1 MNFSAPFIARPVAT
15 TLLTIGLS
23 MAGAV
28 AFFLLPVSPLPQVD
42 YPTIAVSASLPGASP
57 ETVASSVTTPLER
70 HLGAIADV
78 TEMTSNSS
86 VGSTRIILQ
95 FGLNRDIEGA
105 ARDVQAAINAAR
117 IDLPS
122 GLRSNPQYR
131 KVNPAEQPLLVIS
144 LTSDTLD
151 RGQLYDSAATV
162 MQQRLAQVKG
172 VGDVTISGSSLPA
185 VRVELNPRA
194 LFKYGIGLEDVRAA
208 LSAANANAP
217 KGAIE
222 QGDRR
227 YQIYTNDQAR
237 VAASY
242 QNLVV
247 AFRNGAAVRLQDVG
261 EVVDSV
267 ENIRNLGLTNGKPSV
282 LIQVQRQPS
291 ANIIE
296 TADRVLAVLP
306 TLEDA
311 LPPDLRVAVVV
322 DRTTTIRASLK
333 EVERTLVISTVLVVL
348 VVFLFLRNVRAA
360 LIPSV
365 AVPVSLLGTFG
376 VMYLLGFS
384 LNNLSLMAMTIATGF
399 VVDDAIV
406 LLENISRHIEKG
418 VPRMKAALLGAQ
430 EVGFTVM
437 AMSLSLIAVFIPI
450 LLMGGVVGRLFREFA
465 VSLSVAILVSLV
477 VSLTTTP
484 MMCARLLRPRAEE
497 GKPSKFSAAA
507 ERWFND
513 LKGGYERSLTWVLGH
528 GLLTMGVLFATICL
542 NVYLYTTI
550 PKGFFPDEDTGRIQG
565 GLRGDQSI
573 SFQSMKDKLAKFI
586 EIVKAD
592 PAVADVAGFTGG
604 GQTNGGMVFVS
615 LKPKSERGGL
625 TSDEVVN
632 RLRPKL
638 LIPGAIM
645 FLNVPRELRIGGRFG
660 FGGTQYTLQGDD
672 VGLIREWTLKLVQA
686 LENVPEV
693 VDVNSDQDVK
703 GLETRLVIDRAAAS
717 RLGLSMSQI
726 SATLY
731 DAFGQRQVSTIY
743 NPMNQYKVV
752 MEVSPEFWQTPETL
766 KDIYVSTS
774 GGNVSST
781 TATNAISGTVNTPGA
796 TTAQGAGSAAGD
808 AAAIAAESARNLQQN
823 RLVTQGRAV
832 SAGSA
837 VSTRVSKM
845 VPLSEVAHYETG
857 ETPLGVNHQGVFVAA
872 TVSFNLAEGVSLGEA
887 VEAINRTVNQIGM
900 PSSIQGSFQG
910 TARTFQQSLS
920 SQPVLI
926 LSAMIAVYI
935 VLGILY
941 ESYIH
946 PITILS
952 TLPSAGVGAV
962 AALMIAR
969 LDFSIIA
976 LIGVILLIGIVKKN
990 AIMMIDFALDA
1001 ERREGMSPRDA
1012 IYHAACLRF
1021 RPIMMTTMAAM
1032 LGALPL
1038 AIGTGEG
1045 TELRKPLGIAVV
1057 GGLLVSQILTLYTT
1071 PVVYLY
1077 MERFR
1082 QWLRKMWSKDS
1093 DIRAAEARA

>member
-23 MAGAV
+23 LAGAV

-42 YPTIAVSASLPGASP
+42 YPTIAVTASLPGASP
-57 ETVASSVTTPLER
+57 ETVASSVTMPLER

-131 KVNPAEQPLLVIS
+131 KVNPSEQPLLVIA

-172 VGDVTISGSSLPA
+172 VGDVTINGSSLPA

-217 KGAIE
+217 KGALE

-227 YQIYTNDQAR
+227 FQIYTNDSAR
-237 VAASY
+237 VASAY
-242 QNLVV
+242 TKLVV
-247 AFRNGAAVRLQDVG
+247 AFRNGAPVRLQDVG
-261 EVVDSV
+261 EVIDSV

-306 TLEDA
+306 SLQDA

-322 DRTTTIRASLK
+322 DRTTTIRASLR
-333 EVERTLVISTVLVVL
+333 EVERTLVISTALVVL

-360 LIPSV
+360 VIPSV

-406 LLENISRHIEKG
+406 LLENISRHVERG
-418 VPRMKAALLGAQ
+418 MPRMQAALLGAQ

-484 MMCARLLRPRAEE
+484 MMCARLLRPTEAHKP
-497 GKPSKFSAAA
+497 GKVAATA

-513 LKGGYERSLTWVLGH
+513 FKTAYERSLAWVLGH
-528 GLLTMGVLFATICL
+528 GLLTMAVLFGTVCL
-542 NVYLYTTI
+542 NVYLYTVI

-565 GLRGDQSI
+565 GIFGDQSI
-573 SFQSMKDKLAKFI
+573 SFQSMKDKLAKYI
-586 EIVKAD
+586 DIIKAD

-615 LKPKSERGGL
+615 LKPKRERGGL
-625 TSDEVVN
+625 TSDQVVN

-645 FLNVPRELRIGGRFG
+645 FLTVPRELRIGGRFG
-660 FGGTQYTLQGDD
+660 NGGYQYTLQGDD
-672 VGLIREWTLKLVQA
+672 VNEIREWTLKLTQA
-686 LENVPEV
+686 LEKVPELA
-693 VDVNSDQDVK
+693 DVNSDQNVK
-703 GLETRLVIDRAAAS
+703 GLETRLVIDRAAAA

-726 SATLY
+726 SSTLY

-796 TTAQGAGSAAGD
+796 TTAQGADSAAAD
-808 AAAIAAESARNLQQN
+808 AAAIAANAARNLQQN
-823 RLVTQGRAV
+823 RLVTQGKAV
-832 SAGSA
+832 SSGSA
-837 VSTRVSKM
+837 VSTSVSKM
-845 VPLSEVAHYETG
+845 IPLAEVAHYETG

-872 TVSFNLAEGVSLGEA
+872 TVSFNLAEDVSLSDA
-887 VEAINRTVNQIGM
+887 VAAINRTVNQIGI

-935 VLGILY
+935 V
-941 ESYIH
+941 
-946 PITILS
+946 
-952 TLPSAGVGAV
+952 
-962 AALMIAR
+962 
-969 LDFSIIA
+969 
-976 LIGVILLIGIVKKN
+976 
-990 AIMMIDFALDA
+990 
-1001 ERREGMSPRDA
+1001 
-1012 IYHAACLRF
+1012 
-1021 RPIMMTTMAAM
+1021 
-1032 LGALPL
+1032 
-1038 AIGTGEG
+1038 
-1045 TELRKPLGIAVV
+1045 
-1057 GGLLVSQILTLYTT
+1057 
-1071 PVVYLY
+1071 
-1077 MERFR
+1077 
-1082 QWLRKMWSKDS
+1082 
-1093 DIRAAEARA
+1093 